1 MPFIVREASWSDEGD
16 ALRGI
21 RTEVFIQEQSI
32 PPRNEW
38 DALDSACLHVL
49 AIDQDGDPVGTGRL
63 APDGR
68 IGRMAVLK
76 RWRGKGVGTAILEFL
91 LCEARSHDLNE
102 CRLNAQTHA
111 LGFYIRR
118 GFEPYGEEFLEG
130 GIPHRSMR
138 RRL

>member
-1 MPFIVREASWSDEGD
+1 MPFIVREAPWIDDGD
-16 ALRGI
+16 ALRDI

-32 PPRNEW
+32 PPKDEW
-38 DALDSACLHVL
+38 DELDPACLHVL
-49 AIDQDGDPVGTGRL
+49 ALDQDGVPVGTGRL

-91 LCEARSHDLNE
+91 LREARSHDLME
-102 CRLNAQTHA
+102 CRLNAQSHA
-111 LGFYIRR
+111 LGFYTRR